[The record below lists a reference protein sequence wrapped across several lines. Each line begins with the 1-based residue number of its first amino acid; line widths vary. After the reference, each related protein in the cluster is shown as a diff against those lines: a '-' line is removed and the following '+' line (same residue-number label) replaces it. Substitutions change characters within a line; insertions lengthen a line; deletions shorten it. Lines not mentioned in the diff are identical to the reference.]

1 MDDDDPE
8 HSERSAE
15 KRLDL
20 ALRELGKLMDGAL
33 GQVQQ
38 MIDDEVDL
46 DPGEIERLFE
56 ALRLNTLERLMP
68 GGLREAIPAPTLT
81 SHYRAL

>member
-1 MDDDDPE
+1 
-8 HSERSAE
+8 
-15 KRLDL
+15 
-20 ALRELGKLMDGAL
+20 
-33 GQVQQ
+33 
-38 MIDDEVDL
+38 MIHDEVDL